1 MEYYSAVKR
10 SETGSCVEMWMGL
23 ETVIQS
29 KVSPEEENKTVLTV
43 PAGPSLENA
52 EGPSCVL
59 HQRNAS
65 RAWHLPG
72 ISIAIGMVLFFPLN
86 ESHKKA
92 EKLQRRDSN
101 VAPTALRGDFLFLP
115 VGLRR
120 FSVTRPIWQ
129 SDKKKKKKKI
139 SSHGWIQKEASDPV
153 RSIWGQQGSGKHAKS
168 IGPGQKESISLN

>member
-115 VGLRR
+115 VGLHR
-120 FSVTRPIWQ
+120 FSVTRPI
-129 SDKKKKKKKI
+129 
-139 SSHGWIQKEASDPV
+139 
-153 RSIWGQQGSGKHAKS
+153 
-168 IGPGQKESISLN
+168 